1 MSKIKK
7 YDMKNGDILFLGA
20 GGPTIRTY
28 LAVLIGMGLKD
39 KVILLDD
46 KPVNPVDLQKLFD
59 DDKLIQIPEKL
70 RKEVEPQELEI
81 ISNLNEIFPRECA
94 KVDPLVEE
102 TPWYARFDKP
112 KKTYIGLANLRLR
125 KKELGR
131 NEFLVFL

>member
-1 MSKIKK
+1 
-7 YDMKNGDILFLGA
+7 MKNGAVLFLGA

-28 LAVLIGMGLKD
+28 LAVLMCMELKD

-94 KVDPLVEE
+94 KVDPLLVE
-102 TPWYARFDKP
+102 TPWYARFNKP
-112 KKTYIGLANLRLR
+112 KKDLYRSCKPQTKKKGTR
-125 KKELGR
+125 KKWIPS
-131 NEFLVFL
+131 FL

>member
-7 YDMKNGDILFLGA
+7 YDMKNGAVLFLGA
-20 GGPTIRTY
+20 GGSTIHMH

-39 KVILLDD
+39 RVILIDD
-46 KPVNPVDLQKLFD
+46 KPVNPVYLQKLFD
-59 DDKLIQIPEKL
+59 DDKLIQITEKL
-70 RKEVEPQELEI
+70 RNEVEPQNLEI

-112 KKTYIGLANLRLR
+112 KKDLYRSCKPQTKKKGTR
-125 KKELGR
+125 KK
-131 NEFLVFL
+131 